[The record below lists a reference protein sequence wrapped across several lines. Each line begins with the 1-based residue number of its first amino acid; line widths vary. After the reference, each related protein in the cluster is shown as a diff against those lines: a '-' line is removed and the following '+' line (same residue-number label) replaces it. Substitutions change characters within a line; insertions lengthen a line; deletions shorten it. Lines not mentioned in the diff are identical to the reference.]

1 MVRLPRGDPR
11 CRLVQRFA
19 SVSLVLAAPAL
30 AGTTGLLL
38 VVLVAAALF
47 AVLFMVVGPAVWS
60 KQETRRKA
68 ALEVLK
74 TFWRS

>member
-1 MVRLPRGDPR
+1 VVRLPRGDPR
-11 CRLVQRFA
+11 LKLAERFA
-19 SVSLVLAAPAL
+19 SVSLVLAIPAL

-38 VVLVAAALF
+38 VVLVAAAVF
-47 AVLFMVVGPAVWS
+47 AVLLMVVGPAVWS
-60 KQETRRKA
+60 KQEARRKA

>member
-11 CRLVQRFA
+11 LKLAERFA
-19 SVSLVLAAPAL
+19 SASLVLAVPAL

-38 VVLVAAALF
+38 VVLAAAALF
-47 AVLFMVVGPAVWS
+47 AVLLMVVWPAIWS
-60 KQETRRKA
+60 RSDTRRQD
-68 ALEVLK
+68 ALAVLK